1 MTVNSHWVVSSS
13 NRSLKTGLIELYE
26 ALPILRALV
35 RRELKSRYRGSI
47 LGFAWVLGKPIMTLV
62 VFSLIIGEVLGAS
75 KSIDYFALYLFVG
88 LMFWG
93 FFSESI
99 SSATSSI
106 VNAEGLIQ
114 KIAFPR
120 EILPVTSVL
129 IAAVNTLVQ
138 VPVLL
143 VGYALFQKWPSSS
156 DLVFLIPLMF
166 ILFFFVSGLALILS
180 ATTVYIRD
188 LKPLTDLVLML
199 LMYASPL
206 IYSWTFVQ
214 ELIVNKF
221 GEDSLFQIYLAN
233 PLSIVIIS
241 LQDVLWPGQRRF
253 SDGSSAQD
261 LFTISSFAIWAVLL
275 SVILF
280 FLFAYKV
287 FLKLEPNFAREL

>member
-1 MTVNSHWVVSSS
+1 MTVNSHWIVSSS

-143 VGYALFQKWPSSS
+143 IGYALFQKWPSSS